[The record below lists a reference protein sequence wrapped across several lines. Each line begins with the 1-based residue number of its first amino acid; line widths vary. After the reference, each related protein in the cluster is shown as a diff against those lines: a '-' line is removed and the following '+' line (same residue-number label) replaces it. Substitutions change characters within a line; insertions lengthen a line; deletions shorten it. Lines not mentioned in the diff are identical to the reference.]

1 MTIEEQVRDLIVKQL
16 KVEPDKVT
24 PETAIRDTLGAD
36 SLDATELVIAIE
48 SAFQISIPDE
58 DALKFITV
66 KDVVEYVEH
75 RVKAE
80 AT

>member
-1 MTIEEQVRDLIVKQL
+1 MSVEEQVKELVIKQL

-24 PETAIRDTLGAD
+24 PEATIREDLGAD
-36 SLDATELVIAIE
+36 SLDATELVITIE

-58 DALKFITV
+58 DALRLVTV
-66 KDVVEYVEH
+66 KDVVEYVEQK
-75 RVKAE
+75 VKAA